1 MQQKHPVLKHL
12 LAALAYAIAL
22 PASAEVTIG
31 VVLPL
36 TGPTS
41 ALGLQVQNGI
51 KLWPDEIAGEK
62 IKVITMDDATDPTVA
77 IRNTRRL
84 VAEDNVDVIVGSAAT
99 PIALAMVDVALESK
113 TPQLAVSPPP
123 IPANKEQWTFRL
135 APSSAIIAE
144 AMFEHMQKQGIKTL
158 GFLGYTDAYGES
170 WLQDVSAAAKNYGI
184 DLVAVE
190 RFQRTDSSVTGQAL
204 KLVSAKPDA
213 ILIVASGSGAAMPH
227 RALVERGYKGELY
240 QTHAAASRDL
250 LRVGGKALE
259 GAYVLSG
266 PAVVAEQLPES
277 FPSKQAALDF
287 VQKYEAKYGAGTR
300 NQFAAH
306 AYDIQ
311 ALLEQAIP
319 IALKQAKPGT
329 PEFRAALRDAFES
342 LPALPV
348 SQGMLDYTPTDHWGF
363 SPKSTVV
370 LKVVDGDWKLERK
383 E

>member
-1 MQQKHPVLKHL
+1 MLKTQFRATAW
-12 LAALAYAIAL
+12 LAACASAIAL
-22 PASAEVTIG
+22 PAAADVTIG

-62 IKVITMDDATDPTVA
+62 LKVIVMDDATDPTVA

-84 VAEDNVDVIVGSAAT
+84 VTEDKVDVIVGSAAT

-123 IPANKEQWTFRL
+123 IPPGKETWTFRL
-135 APSSAIIAE
+135 APSSATIAQ
-144 AMFEHMQKQGIKTL
+144 AMFDHMQRQGIKTL

-170 WLQDVSAAAKNYGI
+170 WLQDVSKMAADHGI
-184 DLVAVE
+184 ALSAVE
-190 RFQRTDSSVTGQAL
+190 RFQRTDNSVTGQSL
-204 KLVSAKPDA
+204 KLVAANPDA
-213 ILIVASGSGAAMPH
+213 VLIVASGSGAAMPH
-227 RALVERGYKGELY
+227 RAMVERGYKGKLY

-266 PAVVAEQLPES
+266 PAVVAEQLPAD
-277 FPSKQAALDF
+277 FPSKQAAMDY
-287 VQKYEAKYGAGTR
+287 VQQYEAKYGSGTR

-311 ALLEQAIP
+311 ELLKHVIPMALQS
-319 IALKQAKPGT
+319 AKPGT
-329 PEFRAALRDAFES
+329 PEFRAALRDALEAM
-342 LPALPV
+342 PELPV
-348 SQGMLDYTPTDHWGF
+348 SQGMLDYTPSDHWGF

-370 LKVVDGDWKLERK
+370 LKVVNGDWQLEPK
-383 E
+383 D